1 MHILSVQDCF
11 KVWWPWGSPPW
22 RARRRCVRSE
32 PRTGTRQGQVEG
44 GLECRGREQ
53 RSPTADSPV
62 EEAGSSSSS
71 GQGLAS
77 PLPVHWDTASV
88 KCQVPLPLDR
98 GREKLQ
104 CSHLC

>member
-1 MHILSVQDCF
+1 MSATA
-11 KVWWPWGSPPW
+11 S
-22 RARRRCVRSE
+22 RCGG
-32 PRTGTRQGQVEG
+32 PGGPGTQQGQVEG
-44 GLECRGREQ
+44 GPEHWGWRQGRQEGRER
-53 RSPTADSPV
+53 RSGTADSPAEEAA

-98 GREKLQ
+98 ARENLQ